1 MADPVDR
8 VRMIILG
15 RDMSAKKALN
25 TKPARNRLSFTVK
38 SATPRLVETY
48 SGDVGKRVRTRTPVV
63 DVKLTGDFDIEIC
76 GMTQKEAKAFRIGA
90 ECTIEVL
97 R

>member
-1 MADPVDR
+1 MAGPVDR
-8 VRMIILG
+8 VRMIIMG

-25 TKPARNRLSFTVK
+25 AKPARNRLSFTVK
-38 SATPRLVETY
+38 SATPRAVGSY
-48 SGDVGKRVRTRTPVV
+48 SGEPGKRVGSEKPIV

-76 GMTQKEAKAFRIGA
+76 GMTPKEAMAFRIGA